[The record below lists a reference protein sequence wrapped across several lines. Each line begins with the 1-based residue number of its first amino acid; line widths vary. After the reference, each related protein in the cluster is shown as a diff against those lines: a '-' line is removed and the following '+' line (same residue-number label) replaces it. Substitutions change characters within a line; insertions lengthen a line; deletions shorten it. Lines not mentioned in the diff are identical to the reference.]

1 MSKGSLT
8 ILPDRSLTVEKH
20 PGEDTAAMEA
30 ALSAFVELGPATE
43 TQRHYQI
50 TAASIWRARRQ
61 GLSLAE
67 ILHTLETYS
76 QSEIPAKVRAD
87 LMMWSTQID
96 RLTLEV
102 DQGRLVLRS
111 PNPLALTAV
120 LYHHTLRTFITHQLD
135 ATTLAVRADT
145 YPEVVHAFDAAQHPV
160 LDQVPQGRNLLVS
173 PPGTSHRRDRGA
185 GKRAAR
191 RAQPG
196 RPQRVVAPAVASP
209 TVASPTAVSAARRRL
224 VAEFDVLRRQL
235 PRRCQAL
242 TKAGRQCKNRAR
254 PPSVFCQVHAERA
267 SSQDPLAAF
276 PHTALLAGYVLD
288 QLLEAGVLT
297 LAQFAMLRIGIVVGS
312 GLCTRLLY
320 EFLMGVGKGWQPQLL
335 AAWSIASLAFG
346 LTCWLLG
353 RLMGGGGLVAG
364 LRILL
369 FLLLSLLADCL
380 HTEGLL
386 LHLCFFLLP
395 VGLPAAM
402 LYWYGLSEW
411 WGLLLFPLGVA
422 LGTLFYNL
430 AFQQRAPE
438 NLR

>member
-43 TQRHYQI
+43 TQSHYQI

-87 LMMWSTQID
+87 LAMWSTQID

-111 PNPLALTAV
+111 HNPLALTAV
-120 LYHHTLRTFITHQLD
+120 LHHHTLRTFITYQID
-135 ATTLAVRADT
+135 ATTLEVRADT

-160 LDQVPQGRNLLVS
+160 LDRVPQGRNLLVS

-191 RAQPG
+191 RA
-196 RPQRVVAPAVASP
+196 PAVASP
-209 TVASPTAVSAARRRL
+209 TVASPTAGSEARRRL
-224 VAEFDVLRRQL
+224 VAEFDVLRGQL

-242 TKAGRQCKNRAR
+242 TKASRQCKNWAR
-254 PPSVFCQVHAERA
+254 PPSAFCRVHADRA
-267 SSQDPLAAF
+267 PRQDPLEAF
-276 PHTALLAGYVLD
+276 PHRAHLAGYVLD
-288 QLLEAGVLT
+288 QMLAAGLLT
-297 LAQFAMLRIGIVVGS
+297 LAQFAVIRMGIVVGS
-312 GLCTRLLY
+312 GLCSWFLY
-320 EFLMGVGKGWQPQLL
+320 ELLRGVGRGWQLQPL
-335 AAWSIASLAFG
+335 AAWSTASLAFV

-353 RLMGGGGLVAG
+353 RLVGGSGFVAG

-380 HTEGLL
+380 HKEGLL
-386 LHLCFFLLP
+386 LNLCFVLLP

-402 LYWYGLSEW
+402 LYRYGLSWW
-411 WGLLLFPLGVA
+411 WGLLLFPLGLA
-422 LGTLFYNL
+422 LGKLFYNL
-430 AFQQRAPE
+430 AFQEQSPE

>member
-1 MSKGSLT
+1 MPKGSLT
-8 ILPDRSLTVEKH
+8 ILPDRSLTVEKR
-20 PGEDTAAMEA
+20 PGEDRAALEA
-30 ALSAFVELGPATE
+30 ALSAFVEPASATE
-43 TQRHYQI
+43 TQSHYRI

-67 ILHTLETYS
+67 ILQTLETYS

-87 LMMWSTQID
+87 IMMWSTQID
-96 RLTLEV
+96 RLTLEA

-120 LYHHTLRTFITHQLD
+120 LYHPTLRTFITHQLD
-135 ATTLAVRADT
+135 ATTVQLRADT
-145 YPEVVHAFDAAQHPV
+145 YPEVMHAFDAAQHPV
-160 LDQVPQGRNLLVS
+160 LDRVPQGGHPLAS
-173 PPGTSHRRDRGA
+173 PPGTSHRRDRRA
-185 GKRAAR
+185 SKRAAR

-209 TVASPTAVSAARRRL
+209 TVASPTAGSEARRRL

-242 TKAGRQCKNRAR
+242 TKAGRQCQNRAR
-254 PPSVFCQVHAERA
+254 PPSVFCRVHAEWAPRH
-267 SSQDPLAAF
+267 DPLAAF

-288 QLLEAGVLT
+288 QLLAAGVLT
-297 LAQFAMLRIGIVVGS
+297 LAQLAVLRMGIVVGS
-312 GLCTRLLY
+312 GLCTRVFY
-320 EFLMGVGKGWQPQLL
+320 EILMRVESGWQSQPL
-335 AAWSIASLAFG
+335 AAWSLASLAFG

-353 RLMGGGGLVAG
+353 RLVGGSGLVAG

-386 LHLCFFLLP
+386 LHLCFVLLP
-395 VGLPAAM
+395 VGLPAAL
-402 LYWYGLSEW
+402 LYRYGLSWW
-411 WGLLLFPLGVA
+411 WGWLLFPFGLA
-422 LGTLFYNL
+422 LGTLFYHL
-430 AFQQRAPE
+430 AFQEQSPE